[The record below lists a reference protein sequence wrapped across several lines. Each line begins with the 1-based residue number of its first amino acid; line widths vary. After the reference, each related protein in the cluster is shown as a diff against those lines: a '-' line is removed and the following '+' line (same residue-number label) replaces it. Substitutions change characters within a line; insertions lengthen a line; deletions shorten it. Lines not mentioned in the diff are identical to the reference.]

1 MPYVCRNCGYRSLK
15 WLGRCPSC
23 GSWGSLEEITEEKEA
38 KPRPREEPVSW
49 LGEEPK
55 PLPEVPRAP
64 HKRISTGFPEVDR
77 LLGGG
82 LIPGAVV
89 LFGGEPGVGK
99 STLLLQISASLARE
113 GGPVLYVSGEESAP
127 QVKLRA
133 ERLGIDEPR
142 LYLFAEQSLPR
153 IAAAVEEISPVA
165 LVVDSLQTVIAR
177 ADGGEP
183 GGIQQVRLAAS
194 EITRLSKLRGMAS
207 FLVSH
212 ITKGGGFAGPKTV
225 EHIVDV
231 TIYLEGLGE
240 TDLRLLRSVKNRFG
254 STNEVAVFRMGE
266 RGMEEVP
273 NPSLFFLSRERGPKP
288 GAAIVPV
295 LEGTRTMLVE
305 VQALVSPTKYGP
317 PQRRTP
323 GLDYNRVLV
332 LLAVLERY
340 LGVHIGMAD
349 VYLAVAG
356 GLEVREPALDL
367 GIAAAVLSSLYN
379 KPVPPDTVVL
389 GEIGLSGEIRPVR
402 KAEERL
408 REVAR
413 LGFRRA
419 VVPDQGLGEDLGLE
433 LARVGSVREAVEA
446 LGLGG

>member
-1 MPYVCRNCGYRSLK
+1 MAYVCQKCGYRSVK

-23 GSWGSLEEITEEKEA
+23 GAWDSFEEISQEKEI
-38 KPRPREEPVSW
+38 KKGGEPESW
-49 LGEEPK
+49 LGEEPQ
-55 PLPEVPRAP
+55 PLPRVPSAP
-64 HKRISTGFPEVDR
+64 VARLPTGFPEVDR

-82 LIPGAVV
+82 LIPGAVI

-99 STLLLQISASLARE
+99 STLLLQIAASLSRDH
-113 GGPVLYVSGEESAP
+113 GPVLYVSGEESAP

-133 ERLGIDEPR
+133 ERLGIGAER

-153 IAAAVEEISPVA
+153 IAAAVEEISPLA
-165 LVVDSLQTVIAR
+165 LIVDSLQTVIAR
-177 ADGGEP
+177 ADGGEV
-183 GGIQQVRLAAS
+183 GGIQQVREAAA
-194 EITRLSKLRGMAS
+194 EFARLSKLRGMAS

-231 TIYLEGLGE
+231 AIYLEGVRE
-240 TDLRLLRSVKNRFG
+240 TDLRILRSVKNRFG
-254 STNEVAVFRMGE
+254 STHEVAVFRMGE
-266 RGMEEVP
+266 RGMEEVQ
-273 NPSLFFLSRERGPKP
+273 NPSLFFLSRDRAPKP

-317 PQRRTP
+317 PQRRCA

-332 LLAVLERY
+332 LLAVIEKY
-340 LGVHIGMAD
+340 LGVHIGMSD

-356 GLEVREPALDL
+356 GFEVREPALDL
-367 GIAAAVLSSLYN
+367 GIAAALLSSLYN
-379 KPVPPDTVVL
+379 KPLPPGTVVL

-402 KAEERL
+402 KAYERL
-408 REVAR
+408 KEVAK
-413 LGFRRA
+413 LGFGRA
-419 VVPDQGLGEDLGLE
+419 IVPEQAIEDDVGLE
-433 LARVGSVREAVEA
+433 LVPVRDVIQAAEA
-446 LGLGG
+446 LGLSG

>member
-1 MPYVCRNCGYRSLK
+1 
-15 WLGRCPSC
+15 
-23 GSWGSLEEITEEKEA
+23 SWGTLEEVAAE
-38 KPRPREEPVSW
+38 PRDARRRDEPASW
-49 LGEEPK
+49 LGEEPR
-55 PLPEVPRAP
+55 PLPQVPSAP
-64 HKRISTGFPEVDR
+64 LTRLSTGFPEVDR

-82 LIPGAVV
+82 LIPGAVI

-99 STLLLQISASLARE
+99 STLLLQIAANLARDR
-113 GGPVLYVSGEESAP
+113 GPVLYVSGEESAP

-133 ERLGIDEPR
+133 ERLGIGGDR

-153 IAAAVEEISPVA
+153 IAAAVEELSPLA
-165 LVVDSLQTVIAR
+165 LVVDSLQTVLAR
-177 ADGGEP
+177 ADGGEV
-183 GGIQQVRLAAS
+183 GGIQQVREAAAEIARLA
-194 EITRLSKLRGMAS
+194 KLRGMAS

-231 TIYLEGLGE
+231 AIYLEGVRE
-240 TDLRLLRSVKNRFG
+240 TDLRILRSVKNRFG

-266 RGMEEVP
+266 RGMEEVR
-273 NPSLFFLSRERGPKP
+273 NPSLFFLSRDRGPKP
-288 GAAIVPV
+288 GSAIVPV

-305 VQALVSPTKYGP
+305 VQALVAPTKYGP

-340 LGVHIGMAD
+340 LGVHIGMSD

-356 GLEVREPALDL
+356 GFEVREPALDL
-367 GIAAAVLSSLYN
+367 GIAAAVLSSLRN
-379 KPVPPDTVVL
+379 RPIPPDTVVI

-402 KAEERL
+402 RAQERL
-408 REVAR
+408 KEVEK
-413 LGFRRA
+413 LGFARA
-419 VVPDQGLGEDLGLE
+419 VLPQQEIEGGLGLE
-433 LARVGSVREAVEA
+433 LVQVRTVGEAVEA

>member
-1 MPYVCRNCGYRSLK
+1 
-15 WLGRCPSC
+15 
-23 GSWGSLEEITEEKEA
+23 
-38 KPRPREEPVSW
+38 
-49 LGEEPK
+49 
-55 PLPEVPRAP
+55 
-64 HKRISTGFPEVDR
+64 VDR

-82 LIPGAVV
+82 LIPGAVI

-99 STLLLQISASLARE
+99 STLLLQIAAALARHH
-113 GGPVLYVSGEESAP
+113 GSVLYVSGEESAP

-133 ERLGIDEPR
+133 ERLGIEEGR

-153 IAAAVEEISPVA
+153 IVAAVEEISPLA
-165 LVVDSLQTVIAR
+165 LVVDSLQTVLAR
-177 ADGGEP
+177 ANGGEV
-183 GGIQQVRLAAS
+183 GGIQQVREAAA
-194 EITRLSKLRGMAS
+194 EIARLSKLRGTAS

-231 TIYLEGLGE
+231 AIYLEGVRE
-240 TDLRLLRSVKNRFG
+240 ADLRILRSVKNRFG
-254 STNEVAVFRMGE
+254 STNEVAVFKMSDC
-266 RGMEEVP
+266 GMEEVA
-273 NPSLFFLSRERGPKP
+273 NPSLFFLSRDRGAKP
-288 GAAIVPV
+288 GSAIVPV

-340 LGVHIGMAD
+340 LGVHIGMSD
-349 VYLAVAG
+349 VYLTVAG
-356 GLEVREPALDL
+356 GFEVREPALDL

-379 KPVPPDTVVL
+379 QPISPDTVVL

-402 KAEERL
+402 KAQERL
-408 REVAR
+408 KEVEK

-419 VVPDQGLGEDLGLE
+419 ILPDQDIKGKVCLE
-433 LARVGSVREAVEA
+433 LVRAKTVSEACEA
-446 LGLGG
+446 LNLGG

>member
-1 MPYVCRNCGYRSLK
+1 MAYVCQKCGYRSVK

-23 GSWGSLEEITEEKEA
+23 GAWDSFEEITEEKPGKGRA
-38 KPRPREEPVSW
+38 AEPESW
-49 LGEEPK
+49 LGEEPR
-55 PLPEVPRAP
+55 PLTQIPSAP
-64 HKRISTGFPEVDR
+64 LKRLSTGFPEVDR

-82 LIPGAVV
+82 LIPGAVI

-99 STLLLQISASLARE
+99 STLLLQIAASLARTY
-113 GGPVLYVSGEESAP
+113 GPVLYVSGEESAP

-133 ERLGIDEPR
+133 ERLGIAEGG

-153 IAAAVEEISPVA
+153 IAAAVAELSPTV
-165 LVVDSLQTVIAR
+165 LVVDSLQTVLAR
-177 ADGGEP
+177 ADGGEV
-183 GGIQQVRLAAS
+183 GGVQQVREAAAEIARLA
-194 EITRLSKLRGMAS
+194 KLRGMAS

-231 TIYLEGLGE
+231 AIYLEGVRE
-240 TDLRLLRSVKNRFG
+240 TDLRILRSVKNRFG
-254 STNEVAVFRMGE
+254 STHEVAVFRMGE
-266 RGMEEVP
+266 RGMEEVV
-273 NPSLFFLSRERGPKP
+273 NPSVFFLSRDRGPKP

-317 PQRRTP
+317 PQRRCA

-332 LLAVLERY
+332 LLAVIERY
-340 LGVHIGMAD
+340 LGVHIGMSD

-356 GLEVREPALDL
+356 GVEVREPALDL
-367 GIAAAVLSSLYN
+367 GIAAAVLSSLRN
-379 KPVPPDTVVL
+379 RPLPPHTVVL

-402 KAEERL
+402 KAQERL
-408 REVAR
+408 REVEK
-413 LGFRRA
+413 LGFKRA
-419 VVPDQGLGEDLGLE
+419 ILPHQEIGSELSLE
-433 LARVGSVREAVEA
+433 LVRVKTVAEAGEA
-446 LGLGG
+446 LGLSG

>member
-1 MPYVCRNCGYRSLK
+1 MAYACRQCGYRSVK

-23 GSWGSLEEITEEKEA
+23 GAWDSFEEISQQRATKKGA
-38 KPRPREEPVSW
+38 EPESW
-49 LGEEPK
+49 LGEEPR
-55 PLPEVPRAP
+55 PLPQVPSAP
-64 HKRISTGFPEVDR
+64 LRRLPTGFPEVDR

-82 LIPGAVV
+82 LIPGAVI

-99 STLLLQISASLARE
+99 STLLLQIGAHLARDH
-113 GGPVLYVSGEESAP
+113 GPVLYVSGEESAP

-133 ERLGIDEPR
+133 ERLGIAEER
-142 LYLFAEQSLPR
+142 LYLFAEQSFPR
-153 IAAAVEEISPVA
+153 IAAAVETISPLA
-165 LVVDSLQTVIAR
+165 LIVDSLQTVLAR
-177 ADGGEP
+177 ADGGEI
-183 GGIQQVRLAAS
+183 GGIQQVREAAAEIARLA
-194 EITRLSKLRGMAS
+194 KLRGMAS

-231 TIYLEGLGE
+231 AIYLEGLRE
-240 TDLRLLRSVKNRFG
+240 TDLRILRSVKNRFG

-273 NPSLFFLSRERGPKP
+273 NPSLFFLSRDKTPKP
-288 GAAIVPV
+288 GSAIVPV

-340 LGVHIGMAD
+340 LGVHIGMSD

-356 GLEVREPALDL
+356 GFEVREPALDL

-379 KPVPPDTVVL
+379 RPLPPDSVVL

-402 KAEERL
+402 RAQERL
-408 REVAR
+408 KEVEK

-419 VVPDQGLGEDLGLE
+419 VLPHQEIEGGIGLE
-433 LARVGSVREAVEA
+433 LVRVKTVDEAVEA

>member
-1 MPYVCRNCGYRSLK
+1 MAYACRQCGYRSVK

-23 GSWGSLEEITEEKEA
+23 GAWDSFEEISPQRATKKGA
-38 KPRPREEPVSW
+38 EPESW
-49 LGEEPK
+49 LGEEPR
-55 PLPEVPRAP
+55 PLPQVPSAP
-64 HKRISTGFPEVDR
+64 LRRLPTGFPEVDR

-82 LIPGAVV
+82 LIPGAVI

-99 STLLLQISASLARE
+99 STLLLQIGAHLARDH
-113 GGPVLYVSGEESAP
+113 GPVLYVSGEESAP

-133 ERLGIDEPR
+133 ERLGIAEER

-153 IAAAVEEISPVA
+153 IAAAVETISPLA
-165 LVVDSLQTVIAR
+165 LIVDSLQTVLAR
-177 ADGGEP
+177 ADGGEI
-183 GGIQQVRLAAS
+183 GGIQQVREAAAEIARLA
-194 EITRLSKLRGMAS
+194 KLRGMAS

-231 TIYLEGLGE
+231 AIYLEGLRE
-240 TDLRLLRSVKNRFG
+240 TDLRILRSVKNRFG

-266 RGMEEVP
+266 RGMDEVP
-273 NPSLFFLSRERGPKP
+273 NPSLFFLSRDKTPKP
-288 GAAIVPV
+288 GSAIVPV

-340 LGVHIGMAD
+340 LGVHIGMSD

-356 GLEVREPALDL
+356 GFEVREPALDL

-379 KPVPPDTVVL
+379 RPLPPDSVVL

-402 KAEERL
+402 RAQERL
-408 REVAR
+408 KEVEK

-419 VVPDQGLGEDLGLE
+419 VLPHQEIEGGIGLE
-433 LARVGSVREAVEA
+433 LVRVKTVDEAVEA

>member
-1 MPYVCRNCGYRSLK
+1 MAYACRQCGYRSVK

-23 GSWGSLEEITEEKEA
+23 GAWDSFEEISQ
-38 KPRPREEPVSW
+38 EPKKGAEPASW
-49 LGEEPK
+49 LGETPR
-55 PLPEVPRAP
+55 PLPRVPSAP
-64 HKRISTGFPEVDR
+64 LKRLPTGFPEVDR

-82 LIPGAVV
+82 LIPGAVI

-99 STLLLQISASLARE
+99 STLLLQIAANLARDH
-113 GGPVLYVSGEESAP
+113 GPVLYVSGEESAP

-133 ERLGIDEPR
+133 ERLGIAEER

-153 IAAAVEEISPVA
+153 IGAAVETLSPLA
-165 LVVDSLQTVIAR
+165 LVVDSLQTVLAR
-177 ADGGEP
+177 ADGGEI
-183 GGIQQVRLAAS
+183 GGIQQVREAAAEIARLA
-194 EITRLSKLRGMAS
+194 KLRGMAS

-231 TIYLEGLGE
+231 AIYLEGLRE
-240 TDLRLLRSVKNRFG
+240 TDLRILRSVKNRFG

-266 RGMEEVP
+266 RGMEEVS
-273 NPSLFFLSRERGPKP
+273 NPSLFFLSRDKTPKP
-288 GAAIVPV
+288 GSAIVPV

-340 LGVHIGMAD
+340 LGVHIGMSD

-356 GLEVREPALDL
+356 GFEVREPALDL

-379 KPVPPDTVVL
+379 KPIPPDSVVL

-402 KAEERL
+402 RAQERL
-408 REVAR
+408 KEVEK
-413 LGFRRA
+413 LGFKRA
-419 VVPDQGLGEDLGLE
+419 VLPHQEIEGGIGLE
-433 LARVGSVREAVEA
+433 LVRVKTVDEAVEA

>member
-1 MPYVCRNCGYRSLK
+1 MAYVCQKCGYRSVK

-23 GSWGSLEEITEEKEA
+23 GAWDSFEEISQEKETQ
-38 KPRPREEPVSW
+38 KGSEPQSW

-55 PLPEVPRAP
+55 PLPRVPSTPLARLP
-64 HKRISTGFPEVDR
+64 TGFPEVDR

-82 LIPGAVV
+82 LIPGAVI

-99 STLLLQISASLARE
+99 STLLLQIAASLSRDH
-113 GGPVLYVSGEESAP
+113 GPVLYVSGEESAP

-133 ERLGIDEPR
+133 ERLGIGAER

-153 IAAAVEEISPVA
+153 IAAAVEEVSPLA
-165 LVVDSLQTVIAR
+165 LIVDSLQTVIAR
-177 ADGGEP
+177 ADGGEV
-183 GGIQQVRLAAS
+183 GGIQQVREAAA
-194 EITRLSKLRGMAS
+194 EFARLSKLRGMAS

-231 TIYLEGLGE
+231 AIYLEGVRE
-240 TDLRLLRSVKNRFG
+240 TDLRILRSVKNRFG
-254 STNEVAVFRMGE
+254 STHEVAVFRMGE
-266 RGMEEVP
+266 RGMEEVQ
-273 NPSLFFLSRERGPKP
+273 NPSLFFLSRDRAPKP

-317 PQRRTP
+317 PQRRCA

-332 LLAVLERY
+332 LLAVIEKY
-340 LGVHIGMAD
+340 LGVHIGMSD

-356 GLEVREPALDL
+356 GFEVREPALDL
-367 GIAAAVLSSLYN
+367 GIAASVLSSLYN
-379 KPVPPDTVVL
+379 RPLPPDTVVL

-402 KAEERL
+402 KAYERL
-408 REVAR
+408 KEVAK
-413 LGFRRA
+413 LGFGRA
-419 VVPDQGLGEDLGLE
+419 IVPEQAIENDVGLE
-433 LARVGSVREAVEA
+433 LVPVRDVIQAAEA
-446 LGLGG
+446 LGLSG

>member
-1 MPYVCRNCGYRSLK
+1 MAYVCQKCGYRSVK

-23 GSWGSLEEITEEKEA
+23 GAWDSFEEISQEKET
-38 KPRPREEPVSW
+38 KKGGEPESW
-49 LGEEPK
+49 LGEEPQ
-55 PLPEVPRAP
+55 PLPRVPSAP
-64 HKRISTGFPEVDR
+64 VARLPTGFPEVDR

-82 LIPGAVV
+82 LIPGAVI

-99 STLLLQISASLARE
+99 STLLLQIAASLSRDH
-113 GGPVLYVSGEESAP
+113 GPVLYVSGEESAP

-133 ERLGIDEPR
+133 ERLGIGAER

-153 IAAAVEEISPVA
+153 IAAAVEEISPLA
-165 LVVDSLQTVIAR
+165 LIVDSLQTVIAR
-177 ADGGEP
+177 ADGGEV
-183 GGIQQVRLAAS
+183 GGIQQVREAAA
-194 EITRLSKLRGMAS
+194 EFARLSKLRGMAS

-231 TIYLEGLGE
+231 AIYLEGVRE
-240 TDLRLLRSVKNRFG
+240 TDLRILRSVKNRFG
-254 STNEVAVFRMGE
+254 STHEVAVFRMGE
-266 RGMEEVP
+266 RGMEEVQ
-273 NPSLFFLSRERGPKP
+273 NPSLFFLSRDRAPKP

-317 PQRRTP
+317 PQRRCA

-332 LLAVLERY
+332 LLAVIEKY
-340 LGVHIGMAD
+340 LGVHIGMSD

-356 GLEVREPALDL
+356 GFEVREPALDL
-367 GIAAAVLSSLYN
+367 GIAAALLSSLYN
-379 KPVPPDTVVL
+379 KPLPPGTVVL

-402 KAEERL
+402 KAYERL
-408 REVAR
+408 KEVAK
-413 LGFRRA
+413 LGFGRA
-419 VVPDQGLGEDLGLE
+419 IVPEQAIEDDVGLE
-433 LARVGSVREAVEA
+433 LVPVRDVIQAAEA
-446 LGLGG
+446 LGLSG